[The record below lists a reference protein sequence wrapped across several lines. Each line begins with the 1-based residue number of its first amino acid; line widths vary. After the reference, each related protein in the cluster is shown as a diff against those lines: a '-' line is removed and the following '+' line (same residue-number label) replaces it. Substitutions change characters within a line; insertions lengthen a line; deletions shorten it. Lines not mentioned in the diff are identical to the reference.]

1 MVRVKTVLGEAA
13 RDGRKGR
20 EVEGEGRERG
30 KRNCRNGEGGIE
42 SGAGG

>member
-1 MVRVKTVLGEAA
+1 VVRVKTVLGEAA

-20 EVEGEGRERG
+20 EVEGEGREGEKGTVGMG
-30 KRNCRNGEGGIE
+30 KGGIE